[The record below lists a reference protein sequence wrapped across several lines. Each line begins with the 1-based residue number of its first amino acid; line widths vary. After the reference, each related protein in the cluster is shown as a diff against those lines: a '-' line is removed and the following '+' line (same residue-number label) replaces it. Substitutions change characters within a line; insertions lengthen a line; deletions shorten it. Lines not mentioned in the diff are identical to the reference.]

1 MSAVLYAL
9 VGLPCAGKTT
19 YAKALEA
26 RTGAVRFTPDEWHTF
41 LFGHDMDDAEH
52 DARHDRVEA
61 LMRKM
66 ADTLLK
72 NGVSVILDFG
82 FWGRAERDALRV
94 HAAGLGAGFELHYL
108 DTPLETIYDRIEA
121 RNNSGRTDIFRITR
135 KDMETWLEW
144 WEPPMDTED
153 GLVRILPHNGEIR

>member
-1 MSAVLYAL
+1 MAAVLYAL

-41 LFGHDMDDAEH
+41 LFGHDMDDPEH
-52 DARHDRVEA
+52 DSRHDRVEA
-61 LMRKM
+61 LMRKT

-82 FWGRAERDALRV
+82 FWGRTERDDLR
-94 HAAGLGAGFELHYL
+94 AYANSLGAEFEMHFL
-108 DTPLETIYDRIEA
+108 DTPLDTIFERIEA
-121 RNNSGRTDIFRITR
+121 RNASGRADIFRITR
-135 KDMETWLEW
+135 ADMETWLAW
-144 WEPPMDTED
+144 WEPPTDDETGLIRIKPDD
-153 GLVRILPHNGEIR
+153 GETT